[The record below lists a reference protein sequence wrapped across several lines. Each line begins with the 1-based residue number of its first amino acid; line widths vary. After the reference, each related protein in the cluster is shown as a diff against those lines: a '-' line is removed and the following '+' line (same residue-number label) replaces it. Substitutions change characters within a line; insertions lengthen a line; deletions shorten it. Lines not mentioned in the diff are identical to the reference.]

1 MIHICEQNLSREPK
15 SLSENVKSAV
25 RTLRMLELFAN
36 EDKALTLK
44 QVTTYSEI
52 PKSSA
57 FMLLNTLIRQHY
69 IEEIGNGR
77 FILRNIFKG
86 GGNWLGGIIQ

>member
-44 QVTTYSEI
+44 QVTTYLEI
-52 PKSSA
+52 PKRSA
-57 FMLLNTLIRQHY
+57 FMLLNTLIREHY

-77 FILRNIFKG
+77 FILRNILKG
-86 GGNWLGGIIQ
+86 GGN